1 MKNKYSKIIILSFIF
16 VILLLSIFLSKE
28 YREIKELRES
38 NIKLT
43 DTINNN
49 NNELIEITNNL
60 KVCTEDNE
68 SEQSSLEEK
77 DATINELNNKIKL
90 LTNQISELKKN

>member
-60 KVCTEDNE
+60 KACTEDNE

>member
-38 NIKLT
+38 NVKLT

-68 SEQSSLEEK
+68 SKQSSLEEK